1 VVTAAAD
8 TGTPTVCLLVP
19 NGTHRPEALAAALAA
34 QHPDWPV
41 VAVWCGDPQ
50 LRPGGRI
57 WFEPPAPTDRSW
69 EHVLVASASHAAEWR
84 RAVAASAALLADG
97 APSVVL
103 LWVGSIAVLDD
114 LAPLVALPADS
125 AVLVPRGGAAAEH
138 DDTDVYST
146 RAATIGAAG
155 GPLLAWI
162 DAQLAATDDV
172 ARVLEQAALLYG
184 ARTCTD
190 PSIGVGASRW
200 ATLQPALVALPGFD
214 PDQPWVLDATDEE
227 RAVVDVLGHPDREA
241 AVARAV
247 PQLAGAGRPLALPGG
262 VVVDAE
268 VRHLVATAS
277 ARSAAPVPQPW
288 SEAAAFR
295 AWLGERYWAELHT
308 TRRDLGVAFP
318 QIGAADADRFR
329 VWCRRAFVD
338 DSVPML
344 VPVAERSTRRLE
356 IDPVPSAQGLNLVG
370 YLTRESSLGDVAR
383 RLLATLD
390 GAGVA
395 VAPIAYQRTASP
407 AVAAPPTV
415 GRRVRYGTSLAVV
428 NADQFPA
435 LFADHP
441 ELFAATERM
450 IGYWFWELEHIPRA
464 MRNAFDLVD
473 EVWAGSQFVTD
484 AFTAVARVPV
494 HHVPIPVPEPVCS
507 PRARSSFAPLG
518 DLDGRFVF
526 AVVLDH
532 FSVTERKN
540 PAGAIEAF
548 RRAFAPD
555 EGPVLV
561 VKTMNGEHR
570 WPQHRRLHAAA
581 AGRPDIRIWDEHLDR
596 GDHMAF
602 IAAADALV
610 SLHRSE
616 GLGLHLA
623 EAMWLRT
630 PVIATRYSGNLDFMD
645 DTSAML
651 VDASMIAVT
660 ATGGEGVYPVEA
672 HWADPDLDQAAAAMR
687 RLVSDPAYTAAL
699 AAAARRRMA
708 DQPSEVATAARIA
721 ALLGID
727 QAPASATDVPC

>member
-1 VVTAAAD
+1 
-8 TGTPTVCLLVP
+8 
-19 NGTHRPEALAAALAA
+19 
-34 QHPDWPV
+34 
-41 VAVWCGDPQ
+41 
-50 LRPGGRI
+50 
-57 WFEPPAPTDRSW
+57 
-69 EHVLVASASHAAEWR
+69 
-84 RAVAASAALLADG
+84 
-97 APSVVL
+97 
-103 LWVGSIAVLDD
+103 
-114 LAPLVALPADS
+114 
-125 AVLVPRGGAAAEH
+125 
-138 DDTDVYST
+138 
-146 RAATIGAAG
+146 
-155 GPLLAWI
+155 
-162 DAQLAATDDV
+162 
-172 ARVLEQAALLYG
+172 
-184 ARTCTD
+184 
-190 PSIGVGASRW
+190 
-200 ATLQPALVALPGFD
+200 
-214 PDQPWVLDATDEE
+214 
-227 RAVVDVLGHPDREA
+227 
-241 AVARAV
+241 
-247 PQLAGAGRPLALPGG
+247 
-262 VVVDAE
+262 
-268 VRHLVATAS
+268 
-277 ARSAAPVPQPW
+277 
-288 SEAAAFR
+288 
-295 AWLGERYWAELHT
+295 
-308 TRRDLGVAFP
+308 
-318 QIGAADADRFR
+318 
-329 VWCRRAFVD
+329 
-338 DSVPML
+338 
-344 VPVAERSTRRLE
+344 
-356 IDPVPSAQGLNLVG
+356 
-370 YLTRESSLGDVAR
+370 
-383 RLLATLD
+383 
-390 GAGVA
+390 
-395 VAPIAYQRTASP
+395 
-407 AVAAPPTV
+407 
-415 GRRVRYGTSLAVV
+415 VRYGTSLAVV

-645 DTSAML
+645 DTSAVL
-651 VDASMIAVT
+651 VDAAMIPVT

-672 HWADPDLDQAAAAMR
+672 SWADPDLDQAAAAMR

-708 DQPSEVATAARIA
+708 DQPSAAATAARIA
-721 ALLGID
+721 TLLGID

>member
-1 VVTAAAD
+1 MVTAAG

-19 NGTHRPEALAAALAA
+19 HGTHRPDALVAAVAA
-34 QHPDWPV
+34 QHRDWPV

-50 LRPGGRI
+50 LRPAGQH
-57 WFEPPAPTDRSW
+57 WFDPPAPADRSW
-69 EHVLVASASHAAEWR
+69 EHVLVASAPHAAEWR
-84 RAVAASAALLADG
+84 RAVAASAALLAGG
-97 APSVVL
+97 ASGVVL

-114 LAPLVALPADS
+114 LTPLVACPDDS
-125 AVLVPRGGAAAEH
+125 AVLVPRGAPASEQGDH
-138 DDTDVYST
+138 DVYST
-146 RAATIGAAG
+146 RVAAIGAAG
-155 GPLLAWI
+155 GPLLDWV
-162 DAQLAATDDV
+162 DSQLAATDDV

-190 PSIGVGASRW
+190 PTIGVGATRW
-200 ATLQPALVALPGFD
+200 DTEQPALVDLPGFD
-214 PDQPWVLDATDEE
+214 PQQPWVLDATDDE
-227 RAVVDVLGHPDREA
+227 RAAVDVVGHPDREA

-247 PQLAGAGRPLALPGG
+247 PQLEGARRPLTLPGG

-268 VRHLVATAS
+268 MRHLVAAAS
-277 ARSAAPVPQPW
+277 GRSAASVPQPW
-288 SEAAAFR
+288 SQAAAFR
-295 AWLGERYWAELHT
+295 AWLGERYWAELHS

-356 IDPVPSAQGLNLVG
+356 IDPMPSTEGLNLVG

-383 RLLATLD
+383 RLLTTLD
-390 GAGVA
+390 GNGVA

-407 AVAAPPTV
+407 SVAAPPAV
-415 GRRVRYGTSLAVV
+415 GRSVRYRTSLAVV

-450 IGYWFWELEHIPRA
+450 VGYWFWELEHIPRV

-473 EVWAGSQFVTD
+473 EVWAGSRFVTD
-484 AFTAVARVPV
+484 AFAAVARVPV
-494 HHVPIPVPEPVCS
+494 HHVPIPVPEPVRS
-507 PRARSSFAPLG
+507 PRARASFAPLA
-518 DLDGRFVF
+518 DLDDRFVF

-532 FSVTERKN
+532 FSITERKN

-548 RRAFAPD
+548 RRAFAPG

-596 GDHMAF
+596 SDHMAF

-623 EAMWLRT
+623 EAMWLGT

-645 DTSAML
+645 DTSAVL
-651 VDASMIAVT
+651 IDASMVPVT
-660 ATGGEGVYPVEA
+660 AVGGEGVYPVEA
-672 HWADPDLDQAAAAMR
+672 RWADPDLDQAAAAMR
-687 RLVSDPAYTAAL
+687 RLASDPAHTAAL
-699 AAAARRRMA
+699 ATAARRRMA
-708 DQPSEVATAARIA
+708 DQPTPAATAARIA
-721 ALLGID
+721 ALLGLD
-727 QAPASATDVPC
+727 QTLASATDVPC